1 MGEGDHARRLCHHL
15 KMQVVGIRTWR
26 YAVGVEQLEIN
37 DHYTVPSGLEG
48 LLPKI
53 LRPG

>member
-1 MGEGDHARRLCHHL
+1 MGEEDRARRLCRRL
-15 KMQVVGIRTWR
+15 KVPLVGIRTWR

-37 DHYTVPSGLEG
+37 DHNPVPSGLKG